1 MFPWDSHAKSSLRS
15 TYPGHLSPAGWS
27 RTMDSEGSTHCTIL
41 TPGPSRPH
49 SPPCV
54 SSSHWTGVWE
64 AQSAAIFPQEPSC
77 NAMKISQLCFLAT
90 LLTLLGTLMTNIPG
104 CEPSNQ
110 AQGKSRLIL
119 PLWRQGMTGVH
130 GRGWVAWVGW
140 VLLTT
145 LDFFWEVGTLT
156 PWKLL
161 TLKRCYYVF
170 GFKRKVSEL
179 TLADEGPHHW
189 NSSFLDTTFC
199 VHLSVV

>member
-1 MFPWDSHAKSSLRS
+1 MHSFLHLSNIPLCVCTTTALSIHLPSLRS
-15 TYPGHLSPAGWS
+15 TYPGHLFPAGWS

-77 NAMKISQLCFLAT
+77 KAMKISQLCFLAT
-90 LLTLLGTLMTNIPG
+90 LLTLLGTLMASIPG

-140 VLLTT
+140 VLPTISG
-145 LDFFWEVGTLT
+145 F
-156 PWKLL
+156 LL
-161 TLKRCYYVF
+161 GSGHFNSMKTF
-170 GFKRKVSEL
+170 DSQKVL
-179 TLADEGPHHW
+179 L
-189 NSSFLDTTFC
+189 C
-199 VHLSVV
+199 VWL